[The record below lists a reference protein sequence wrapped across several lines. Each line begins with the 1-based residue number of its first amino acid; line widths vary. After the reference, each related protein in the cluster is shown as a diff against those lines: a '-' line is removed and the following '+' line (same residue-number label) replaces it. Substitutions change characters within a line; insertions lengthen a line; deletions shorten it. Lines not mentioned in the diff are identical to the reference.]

1 MPNQTDI
8 QYDER
13 IDQPIVRYI
22 DTNTGIYRD
31 VYEGDY
37 FKHIP
42 KGSAEAIASKA
53 FQKLNSEVNM
63 DLSGLGKFNA
73 GMFMKVFTDE
83 FAAVMKEMQPNE
95 IALMFILSEYME
107 VGSNVL
113 VKKNNKSKVRMKD
126 VIRYSKMSQATA
138 YKAVKGLLDKLL
150 IIKCTDIDGQEQFV
164 VNPYIMIKGGWLN
177 KTIKRLFEGYQRRA
191 LQK

>member
-1 MPNQTDI
+1 ME
-8 QYDER
+8 ER
-13 IDQPIVRYI
+13 IATIRYEQSGIEIPVIDGDYLRYI
-22 DTNTGIYRD
+22 
-31 VYEGDY
+31 
-37 FKHIP
+37 P
-42 KGSAEAIASKA
+42 KKSKEAIASKA
-53 FQKLNSEVNM
+53 FQKLNREVNM
-63 DLSGLGKFNA
+63 DLSGFGKFDS

-126 VIRYSKMSQATA
+126 VVRYSKMSQATA
-138 YKAVKGLLDKLL
+138 YKAMKGLLDKLL
-150 IIKCTDIDGQEQFV
+150 VIKCTDIDGQEQFV

-177 KTIKRLFEGYQRRA
+177 KTIKRLFDGYELKSKRIENKKVDER
-191 LQK
+191 KSKP

>member
-1 MPNQTDI
+1 MAEQI
-8 QYDER
+8 AR
-13 IDQPIVRYI
+13 IIF
-22 DTNTGIYRD
+22 TNTGEYKD

-42 KGSAEAIASKA
+42 KGSAEAMANKA
-53 FQKLNSEVNM
+53 CKRQEFKVNM
-63 DLSGLGKFNA
+63 DKGGFSEFDAGK
-73 GMFMKVFTDE
+73 FMKVFTEE
-83 FAAVMKEMQPNE
+83 FVSVMQDMHPNE

-126 VIRYSKMSQATA
+126 IVRYSKMSQAAT
-138 YKAVKGLLDKLL
+138 YKAMKGLLEKLL
-150 IIKCTDIDGQEQFV
+150 VVQCTDIDGQEQFV

-177 KTIKRLFEGYQRRA
+177 KTIKRLFDGYQRRV
-191 LQK
+191 K